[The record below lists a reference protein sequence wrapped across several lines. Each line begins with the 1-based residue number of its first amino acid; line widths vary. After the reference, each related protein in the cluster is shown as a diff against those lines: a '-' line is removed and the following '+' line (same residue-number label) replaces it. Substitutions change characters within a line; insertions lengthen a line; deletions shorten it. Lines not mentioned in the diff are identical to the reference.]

1 MVIEVQHWSGAGNR
15 FVIVDNRKG
24 IISNP
29 WNVILVKSLCQRKDL
44 PVAEG
49 LLVLLDLNETNCKC
63 YYDFYNPDGS
73 TGVMCGNGARCAV
86 RHAVSSGHFERNL
99 IELILNGCMY
109 RAELI
114 GNDRVALRLP
124 VYKDLRLIESWTYVN
139 VGSHH
144 VIVDA
149 RDIVQSIEDFH
160 RFDLIR
166 FAQEHLNLYRMKVG
180 IENLNLTIAYP
191 TVDQQIIR
199 IRTYENGV
207 FDETQACGTG
217 AVSTAIAFW
226 TRNIIR
232 QVKIQ
237 LIPTSQRI
245 LTVHLDINTEEKETI
260 QGITLEGDARQDT
273 TSSQFDIDSMRYV

>member
-24 IISNP
+24 MISNP
-29 WNVILVKSLCQRKDL
+29 LDVILVRSLCQRKDL
-44 PVAEG
+44 PAAEG
-49 LLVLLDLNETNCKC
+49 LLVLLDLNETDSKC

-86 RHAVSSGHFERNL
+86 RHAASSGHLERNL

-109 RAELI
+109 CAELI

-144 VIVDA
+144 VVIDA

-166 FAQEHLNLYRMKVG
+166 FAQEHLNSYRKKVG
-180 IENLNLTIAYP
+180 IESLNLTIAYP
-191 TVDQQIIR
+191 TVDQQIVR

-226 TRNIIR
+226 IRNIIR

-237 LIPTSQRI
+237 LIPTSQRM
-245 LTVHLDINTEEKETI
+245 LTVHLDINTEREEII
-260 QGITLEGDARQDT
+260 QGMTLEGDARQDT
-273 TSSQFDIDSMRYV
+273 TSSQFDIDSMRYL